1 LPLRHVLI
9 SVRVRY
15 IQDPASHPMIKRV
28 PAEKFYCSKYGNR
41 LFFSHSKNDLLEA
54 KKILLLK
61 WPTYWR
67 AARRRAKGGC
77 ERVAGWK
84 RRKKQCPWGEDAHGR
99 RRSFL

>member
-1 LPLRHVLI
+1 
-9 SVRVRY
+9 
-15 IQDPASHPMIKRV
+15 
-28 PAEKFYCSKYGNR
+28 

-84 RRKKQCPWGEDAHGR
+84 RRKKNSVRGGR
-99 RRSFL
+99 THTDGGGHF